1 MHLQCLGAA
10 GRVTGSCHLVQ
21 AQTALRDLIR
31 RDTGGSVHIA
41 RLGECFDL
49 LKPLPFLQLSRRLFA
64 GCLYNARMKIRRY
77 CNLVANIA
85 VSFAA
90 SVIFSFAAAQ
100 TTDTESSSAAAG
112 KTAEPVAA
120 APAKPV
126 ESNIAD
132 AAATESPAVAAGETS
147 DPAADVPASNTVDS
161 PAAGN
166 TAIGAG
172 QAAEPA
178 VGDSV
183 ELVSLPEPVQP
194 VRPRYNR
201 DDVLWIQQRLEELG
215 YYTGPVDGAFGRGTR
230 EAIKAYQADQ
240 ELEQDGRPTA
250 ALRDFMWRNGG

>member
-1 MHLQCLGAA
+1 
-10 GRVTGSCHLVQ
+10 
-21 AQTALRDLIR
+21 
-31 RDTGGSVHIA
+31 
-41 RLGECFDL
+41 
-49 LKPLPFLQLSRRLFA
+49 
-64 GCLYNARMKIRRY
+64 MKIRRY

-85 VSFAA
+85 VSFAV

-112 KTAEPVAA
+112 KTAEPVTD

-126 ESNIAD
+126 ESNIVD
-132 AAATESPAVAAGETS
+132 AAAAKSPPVAAGETS
-147 DPAADVPASNTVDS
+147 DPAADAPAELLELNSVAS
-161 PAAGN
+161 PDAEK

-172 QAAEPA
+172 QSAEPA
-178 VGDSV
+178 AGDSV
-183 ELVSLPEPVQP
+183 EVGLLPEPVQP

-201 DDVLWIQQRLEELG
+201 DNVLWIQQRLEELG

-250 ALRDFMWRNGG
+250 ELRNFMWRNGG